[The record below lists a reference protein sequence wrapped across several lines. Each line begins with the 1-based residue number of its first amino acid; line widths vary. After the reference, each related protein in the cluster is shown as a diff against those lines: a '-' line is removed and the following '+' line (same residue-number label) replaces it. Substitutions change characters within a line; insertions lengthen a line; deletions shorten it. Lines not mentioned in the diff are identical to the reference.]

1 MKEFLFKVNRAQEGL
16 STLEF
21 LKTQGVSLEIIQKV
35 KKGGVYLNDKLL
47 LNINN
52 AVKVGDKLKMVLPP
66 DGENPFALSVKGDLS
81 VIYEDEYMLAVVKKK
96 GVLTHSSKFNNTVS
110 LEQLAKG
117 YFAPNSFT
125 FRAINRL
132 DKDTSGIVLI
142 AKDEYTAS
150 LLGERMKRGEIKK
163 TYLALI
169 IGTPKEKKFIVE
181 KTIKREKENS
191 IKRICASDGQY
202 AKTEFEVLSK
212 TAQGLTVVKALLHTG
227 RTHQIRV
234 HLASVGLPLFADAL
248 YGKKVDGESYYLHA
262 YELEFIHPF
271 TKQKMVFSAKPPK
284 PFV

>member
-1 MKEFLFKVNRAQEGL
+1 MKEFLFNVQGVAQEISAL
-16 STLEF
+16 NF
-21 LKTQGVSLEIIQKV
+21 LKSQGVSLEIIQKV
-35 KKGGVYLNDKLL
+35 KKGGVYLNDEPL

-52 AVKVGDKLKMVLPP
+52 AVKVGDKIKMVLPP
-66 DGENPFALSVKGDLS
+66 DSDNPFALSVKGDLS
-81 VIYEDEYMLAVVKKK
+81 VIFEDEYMLAVAKER
-96 GVLTHSSKFNNTVS
+96 GVLTHSSRFNNAVS
-110 LEQLAKG
+110 LEQLVRG

-150 LLGERMKRGEIKK
+150 LLGEQMKGGEIKK
-163 TYLALI
+163 TYLALT
-169 IGTPKEKKFIVE
+169 IGTPKEKKFIIE
-181 KTIKREKENS
+181 KAIKRENQNS

-212 TAQGLTVVKALLHTG
+212 TPQGLSIVKALLHTG

-234 HLASVGLPLFADAL
+234 HLASVGLPLYADAL
-248 YGKKVDGESYYLHA
+248 YGQRLDGESYYLHA
-262 YELEFIHPF
+262 YELKLVHPF
-271 TKQKMVFSAKPPK
+271 TKQKMVFLAKPPK

>member
-35 KKGGVYLNDKLL
+35 KKGGVYINDKLL
-47 LNINN
+47 LNIND

-66 DGENPFALSVKGDLS
+66 DGENSFALSVKGDLS
-81 VIYEDEYMLAVVKKK
+81 VIYEDEYMLVVDKES
-96 GVLTHSSKFNNTVS
+96 GVLTHSSKYSENIS
-110 LEQLAKG
+110 LEQLVKG
-117 YFAPNSFT
+117 YFAPNPFT

-150 LLGERMKRGEIKK
+150 LLGEQMKSGEIKK
-163 TYLALI
+163 TYLALTM
-169 IGTPKEKKFIVE
+169 GTPKGKKFIVE
-181 KTIKREKENS
+181 KPIKRENQNG

-212 TAQGLTVVKALLHTG
+212 TAQGLNVIKALLHTG

-234 HLASVGLPLFADAL
+234 HLASEGMPLYADAL
-248 YGKKVDGESYYLHA
+248 YGTKVDGESYYLHA

-271 TKQKMVFSAKPPK
+271 TKQKMVFLAKPPK
-284 PFV
+284 PFL